1 MKPPRTI
8 VDLSTLPGRRK
19 AAIIVQMCLSEGVK
33 PPVDLL
39 PEELQVELTRE
50 LGHLSLFDRQT
61 QLTVAEEYANHLE
74 GVGLAPPTG
83 LDAALAAMGSHL
95 SPAALSRLRVE
106 AARARGLDPWSAL
119 LALEP
124 SAIAPILR
132 AESVEVAA
140 VLLSKL
146 PVPKAAATLGLLPGD
161 VARRI
166 AHAVSRTAQ
175 VLPETVA
182 RIGRALAAD
191 SCGVPVPAFA
201 HPPVERL
208 GAILNEAQQATRD
221 DLLEG
226 LVDIDPTFAEGV
238 RRAIFTFRHIPLRMR
253 PVDIPRVLRGLDQPK
268 LVTALA
274 AAAATGGEDAAAA
287 TFILANI
294 SQRLAE
300 TLREE
305 MGERGRIRRQ
315 DGEEAMSAF
324 VAAIRSAEQSG
335 EVSLIPVEEEDED
348 TAA

>member
-1 MKPPRTI
+1 VKPPRTI
-8 VDLSTLPGRRK
+8 ADLSLLPGRRK
-19 AAIIVQMCLSEGVK
+19 AAIIVQMCLAEGVK

-39 PEELQVELTRE
+39 PEDLQIELTRE
-50 LGHLSLFDRQT
+50 LGHLSLVDRQT
-61 QLTVAEEYANHLE
+61 LLSVAEEFANDLE

-83 LDAALAAMGSHL
+83 LDAALAAVGSHL
-95 SPAALSRLRVE
+95 SPAALARLRTE
-106 AARARGLDPWSAL
+106 AARNRGLDPWAAV

-166 AHAVSRTAQ
+166 AHAVSRTDK

-191 SCGVPVPAFA
+191 YCGVPVPAFA

-221 DLLEG
+221 ELLEG
-226 LVDIDPTFAEGV
+226 LGSIDPGFADGV
-238 RRAIFTFRHIPLRMR
+238 RRAIFTFRHIPQRIR
-253 PVDIPRVLRGLDQPK
+253 PVDIPRVLRGLDQAR

-274 AAAATGGEDAAAA
+274 AATAAGGEDAAAA

-305 MGERGRIRRQ
+305 MGERGRIKRQ
-315 DGEEAMSAF
+315 DGEEAMSA
-324 VAAIRSAEQSG
+324 VVTAIRATEQSG
-335 EVSLIPVEEEDED
+335 EISLIPLDDEEEDNHG
-348 TAA
+348 